1 MAAKLN
7 LDQLKRQIEQLRK
20 DSLNVVASANKIVFT
35 GVQKL
40 ADSELKALN
49 DYYRSAL
56 DSIRHAN
63 KSDLKGLAQQQLD
76 LLQNTANQVISHARE
91 SLGIVADTRAE
102 LARLVQKGVRGEQ
115 VTVAELKKA
124 AAPAQKAVKE
134 VQEKA
139 KKAAKSAEKTVK
151 STAQQ
156 VKAGASQALASG
168 KRNAAAAVKAVQKA
182 APVPSPNS
190 RASRA
195 TSKAKQAATTA
206 VETVGSAIS
215 SAVEKVA
222 DAVKPS

>member
-20 DSLNVVASANKIVFT
+20 DSLNVVANANKIVFT

-56 DSIRHAN
+56 DSIRNSN
-63 KSDLKGLAQQQLD
+63 KKDLKGMAQQQLD
-76 LLQNTANQVISHARE
+76 LLQNTATQVISHARE
-91 SLGIVADTRAE
+91 SLGIVAETRAE

-115 VTVAELKKA
+115 VSVAELKKA

-139 KKAAKSAEKTVK
+139 RKAVKTAEKTVK
-151 STAQQ
+151 STAKQ
-156 VKAGASQALASG
+156 VKAGASQAVASG
-168 KRNAAAAVKAVQKA
+168 KRNAAAAVKAVEKA
-182 APVPSPNS
+182 VPVPSPNS

-195 TSKAKQAATTA
+195 TSKAKKAASTA
-206 VETVGSAIS
+206 VETVSNAIS

-222 DAVKPS
+222 DAVKP

>member
-20 DSLNVVASANKIVFT
+20 DSLNVVANANKIVFN

-49 DYYRSAL
+49 EYYRSAL

-63 KSDLKGLAQQQLD
+63 KKDIKGLAQQQLD

-91 SLGIVADTRAE
+91 SLGIVAETRAE
-102 LARLVQKGVRGEQ
+102 LARLVQKGVHGEQ
-115 VTVAELKKA
+115 VAMAELKKA
-124 AAPAQKAVKE
+124 AAPAQKAVKN

-139 KKAAKSAEKTVK
+139 KKAARTAEKTVK
-151 STAQQ
+151 STAKQ
-156 VKAGASQALASG
+156 VKAGASKAVASS
-168 KRNAAAAVKAVQKA
+168 KTKAAAAVKTVEKAV
-182 APVPSPNS
+182 PVPSPNS

-195 TSKAKQAATTA
+195 TSKAKQAATHA
-206 VETVGSAIS
+206 VETVGNAIS

-222 DAVKPS
+222 DIVKS